1 MITAKRISCTSCEPK
16 IVLPVLQCKTK
27 AISRSQLVQ
36 NTKNNK
42 DQNQLLKFE
51 ETMDLSRMLY
61 DVIKIPSY
69 FSRDIFLDLYVKL
82 PNLFSSFAVT

>member
-1 MITAKRISCTSCEPK
+1 MNLKLFCQFCKAKQKQFNVRNLYK
-16 IVLPVLQCKTK
+16 
-27 AISRSQLVQ
+27 
-36 NTKNNK
+36 NTKINK

-61 DVIKIPSY
+61 DVIKITSY